1 MALVPTP
8 ATGRRL
14 RKYRHTLHLMDL
26 RGRNET
32 DGGPD
37 ATAYRREELGED
49 VVALAGALGARPHLA
64 GHSTGGRIAR
74 GAALAAPRRSRP

>member
-8 ATGRRL
+8 MPGRRV

-32 DGGPD
+32 DGGHD

-49 VVALAGALGARPHLA
+49 VVALAGALGTRPHLA
-64 GHSTGGRIAR
+64 GHSMGGRIAR